1 MPGSYRVLGH
11 IGSIREHSS
20 SPDETTTAETESQ
33 ENSPLRKPIFP
44 WRHEETPL
52 PRLVEGTLDH
62 ATKGELLSTLT
73 VQTGNVQMNALAS
86 AFMFLDVPW
95 YQFLFFGSW
104 KGELAESMSWAF
116 TQGVAG
122 LLADL
127 TSSTGKSRF
136 GFLLGGVHSTILG
149 NCF

>member
-1 MPGSYRVLGH
+1 M
-11 IGSIREHSS
+11 RENRLFQ
-20 SPDETTTAETESQ
+20 PTAPINAGAT
-33 ENSPLRKPIFP
+33 LACLKKPIFP
-44 WRHEETPL
+44 WRHEDTPL
-52 PRLVEGTLDH
+52 PRFIEGTLDH
-62 ATKGELLSTLT
+62 ATKGELLSTVT
-73 VQTGNVQMNALAS
+73 VHTGNVQMNAMAS

-127 TSSTGKSRF
+127 TSQTGK
-136 GFLLGGVHSTILG
+136 
-149 NCF
+149 